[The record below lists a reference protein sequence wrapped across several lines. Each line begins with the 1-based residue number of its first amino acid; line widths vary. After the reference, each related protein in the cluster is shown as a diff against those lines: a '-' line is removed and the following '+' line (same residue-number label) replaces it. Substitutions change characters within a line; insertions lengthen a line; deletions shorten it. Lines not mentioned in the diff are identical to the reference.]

1 LFINP
6 TKRVKLQLIA
16 AIVMEME
23 MALAMAMAMG
33 IGTQIRWLC
42 SCKLGN

>member
-6 TKRVKLQLIA
+6 TERVKLQLIA
-16 AIVMEME
+16 AIVMEMA
-23 MALAMAMAMG
+23 MAMAMAMG

>member
-16 AIVMEME
+16 AIVMEM
-23 MALAMAMAMG
+23 AMAMAMG

>member
-6 TKRVKLQLIA
+6 TERVKLQLIA

-23 MALAMAMAMG
+23 MAMAMAMG